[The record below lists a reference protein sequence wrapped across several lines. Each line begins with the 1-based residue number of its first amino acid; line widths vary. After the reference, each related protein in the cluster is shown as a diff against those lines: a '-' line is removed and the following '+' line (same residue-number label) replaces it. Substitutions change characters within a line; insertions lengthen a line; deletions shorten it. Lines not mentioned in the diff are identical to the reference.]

1 MITSRIAPTL
11 TALLVAAGLARAQTP
26 SEPLTRSAPAAHQ
39 VKSLHITILS
49 TMLADRGVGEWG
61 FAALVEADG
70 RRLLFDAGYRPETVL
85 ENARE
90 LGIDLSTVTDVVL
103 SHHHGDH
110 TGGLVTLRR
119 ELATANPAALSRVH
133 VAPGIFLSRRCP
145 AAAAAGA
152 TNGSCGMMGAEAGGD
167 QEANPTIAVKR
178 ELEARGAT
186 FIEHAS
192 ATELMPGVWVTG
204 PVPRRYPERNWNPA
218 IRMVTPGGLLPD
230 SVPEDMSLVIRTDK
244 GLVVV
249 TGCGHAGVVN
259 TVEYA
264 REVAGP
270 SPVYA
275 VVGGL
280 HLFAAT
286 DEALAWTAD
295 KLRAAGLV
303 DLLGAHCTGIETVFR
318 IRQLAGLSRK
328 TAVVAAVGSSF
339 DSERGIDPLALAQ

>member
-11 TALLVAAGLARAQTP
+11 TALLVAAGLARAQAP
-26 SEPLTRSAPAAHQ
+26 SERLTQAASTAHR

-49 TMLADRGVGEWG
+49 TMLADRGIGEWG

-70 RRLLFDAGYRPETVL
+70 RRLLFDTGYRPETVL
-85 ENARE
+85 QNARE

-103 SHHHGDH
+103 SHHHDDH

-119 ELATANPAALSRVH
+119 ELTKKNPAALSRVH

-145 AAAAAGA
+145 AAAAGA
-152 TNGSCGMMGAEAGGD
+152 TPGSCGMGGEAGGD
-167 QEANPTIAVKR
+167 QEVNSTIAVKR
-178 ELEARGAT
+178 ELEASGAT

-204 PVPRRYPERNWNPA
+204 LVPRRYPERNWNPA
-218 IRMVTPGGLLPD
+218 IRIVTPGGLVPD
-230 SVPEDMSLVIRTDK
+230 SVPEDMSLVIRTEK

-264 REVAGP
+264 REIAGP
-270 SPVYA
+270 SPAYA

-280 HLFAAT
+280 HLFAAK
-286 DEALAWTAD
+286 DDALAWTAD

-328 TAVVAAVGSSF
+328 AAVVAAVGSSF
-339 DSERGIDPLALAQ
+339 DSDRGIDPLALAQ

>member
-1 MITSRIAPTL
+1 MITSRIAPAL
-11 TALLVAAGLARAQTP
+11 TVLLVAAGLAGAQGP
-26 SEPLTRSAPAAHQ
+26 SERLPQSAPAAHQ

-49 TMLADRGVGEWG
+49 TMLADQGIGEWG

-70 RRLLFDAGYRPETVL
+70 RRLLFDTGYRPETVL
-85 ENARE
+85 QNARE

-103 SHHHGDH
+103 SHHHDDH

-119 ELATANPAALSRVH
+119 ELAKKNPAALSRIH

-145 AAAAAGA
+145 PAAAGA
-152 TNGSCGMMGAEAGGD
+152 TPGSCGMGGEAGGD
-167 QEANPTIAVKR
+167 QEVNSTIAVKR
-178 ELEARGAT
+178 ELEAGGAT

-204 PVPRRYPERNWNPA
+204 LVPRPYPERNWNPA
-218 IRMVTPGGLLPD
+218 IRIVTAGGLVAD
-230 SVPEDMSLVIRTDK
+230 SIPEDMSLVIRTDK

-264 REVAGP
+264 RKIAGP
-270 SPVYA
+270 SPVA
-275 VVGGL
+275 LIGGL
-280 HLFAAT
+280 HLFAAK